1 MNEEQQGYNE
11 SFITIAL
18 KKHLEDR
25 DKDWRELFKIHKLWL
40 WTMFIIALSSIFL
53 CAWGIRFFV
62 NEGNIWNE
70 YMREQSNLSH
80 NRELREI
87 AKAKQDSIAEVRD
100 DSLAKAYI
108 KTMSEYEKMPYYKSD
123 RGN

>member
-1 MNEEQQGYNE
+1 MNERQREYSE
-11 SFITIAL
+11 PFITAAL
-18 KKHLEDR
+18 KEHLEDR
-25 DKDWRELFKIHKLWL
+25 DKNWQELFKIHKLWL
-40 WTMFIIALSSIFL
+40 WTMFLVALSSIFL

-62 NEGNIWNE
+62 NEGKIWNE
-70 YMREQSNLSH
+70 YMREQSVISH

-87 AKAKQDSIAEVRD
+87 AQAKRDSIVGARD

-108 KTMSEYEKMPYYKSD
+108 RSMSRYEKMPFYKTD